1 MALGSLDFRE
11 TLDWLA
17 RAKLR
22 DPHDVLNKARLILL
36 DTLAC
41 AVAGLHESEPAA
53 LARLRA
59 ISSPGDIAWPG
70 SPRMAPDSLAFVGAI
85 AACWHEACEGL
96 ARAHGRPGLH
106 AAPVAF
112 ALGRARGAS
121 LGDILESLVW
131 GYEIGGRAG
140 EAMRIRA
147 GLHVDGTWGLFASTA
162 AAGRMLGLDVARIEQ
177 ALAIAACQIPTSLYA
192 PVAAGCTARN
202 TYAGHAA
209 MLGIHLAEAAA
220 AGVTAPT
227 DAFVLAGRAL
237 AGDDR
242 LNIWA
247 WPPAGEFVIL
257 EGYIKPFAAVRHVH
271 YAASCAMARHK
282 KDAATAS
289 IQALTL
295 RTYAEALT
303 YCGNRAPRT
312 PIQAQFSLT
321 HGTAFALRA
330 GALGP
335 EAYEPTVF
343 ASAEQ
348 KRLEE
353 LIELIADPAI
363 VGRGAALDVRTS
375 AGVEQYKVTSV
386 PGDPDQ
392 PLTPDTVRDKAIT
405 YMSVSLGDIIA
416 RRIADAILDGPL
428 DAPLTLPTL

>member
-1 MALGSLDFRE
+1 MAVGSLAFRQ

-17 RAKLR
+17 RTKLR
-22 DPHDVLNKARLILL
+22 DRQDVLTKARIVLL

-41 AVAGLHESEPAA
+41 AVAGLQEAEPAA
-53 LARLRA
+53 LAQRRA
-59 ISSPGDIAWPG
+59 LSSPGAISWPG

-112 ALGRARGAS
+112 ALGRGQNAT

-162 AAGRMLGLDVARIEQ
+162 AAARMFGLDVAHTEQ
-177 ALAIAACQIPTSLYA
+177 ALATAACQVPTSLYA
-192 PVAAGCTARN
+192 PVAAGRTARN
-202 TYAGHAA
+202 TYVGHAA

-220 AGVTAPT
+220 AGITAPT
-227 DAFVLAGRAL
+227 EAFELAGRAL
-237 AGDDR
+237 AGDSKIDSWE
-242 LNIWA
+242 WA
-247 WPPAGEFVIL
+247 PTGEFVIL

-271 YAASCAMARHK
+271 YGASCAMARYAK
-282 KDAATAS
+282 TATTDA
-289 IQALTL
+289 IQGLTL

-321 HGTAFALRA
+321 HGTAFALQA
-330 GALGP
+330 GTLGP
-335 EAYEPTVF
+335 EAYDAKVF
-343 ASAEQ
+343 SSPEQ
-348 KRLEE
+348 KRLEA
-353 LIELIADPAI
+353 LIELVADPAI
-363 VGRGAALDVRTS
+363 TDRGASLEVRTTT
-375 AGVEQYKVTSV
+375 GVEKYQVSSV

-392 PLTPDTVRDKAIT
+392 PLTPDDVRHKAIT
-405 YMSVSLGDIIA
+405 YMSGSLGDIIA
-416 RRIADAILDGPL
+416 SQIAGAILDGPL
-428 DAPLTLPTL
+428 DAPLTLPSL